1 MHAIRFSFFVI
12 YLLLMFLVNDWRN
25 LIVDNL
31 VDREFDFVHEDNIH
45 HLVEVIDHND
55 HNENNQDD
63 NDDGM
68 LYE

>member
-1 MHAIRFSFFVI
+1 
-12 YLLLMFLVNDWRN
+12 MFLVNDWRN

-31 VDREFDFVHEDNIH
+31 VDKEFDFVHEDNIH